1 MRPKPAAAAPR
12 SPSRYLGTILREP
25 QQLQTPIPT
34 TADQSQLGALENGC
48 GIFLWDS
55 ATIVQHSGLDVLD
68 LLHRLTTKDLLG
80 VGEGQSRRTAL
91 TSDRGRVVDVFLV
104 AHIYENQLLLISD
117 SPNSERMV
125 SAIDYYTI
133 IEDAE
138 LTDLSESHTRIS
150 LIGPK
155 ARRTVESA
163 LNTGLEPETTA
174 RVEFCEDP
182 VYVVSD
188 TSRGIDWIDVIF
200 ETTVFSRLVGAF
212 ENSGGVVVDA
222 HNFELFRISNAI
234 PGSDREYGEHANPI
248 EAGLLHLIDW
258 DKGCY
263 VGQEVIARLD
273 AYDKVQRN
281 VKVLESQIPLVEGT
295 KLTSDS
301 KPAGVVTSASQ
312 LKTQQGEYLSL
323 ALVRKAF
330 LRSTTALDADG
341 TATTVR

>member
-1 MRPKPAAAAPR
+1 M
-12 SPSRYLGTILREP
+12 
-25 QQLQTPIPT
+25 QTPIPT
-34 TADQSQLGALENGC
+34 TADQSQLDALENGC
-48 GIFLWDS
+48 GIFLWDA
-55 ATIVQHSGLDVLD
+55 ATIIRHSGPDALD
-68 LLHRLTTKDLLG
+68 LLHRLTTKDLLA
-80 VGEGQSRRTAL
+80 VSEGQSRRTAL

-104 AHIYENQLLLISD
+104 ANVDENQLLLISD

-138 LTDLSESHTRIS
+138 LTDLSESHARIS
-150 LIGPK
+150 LIGPN

-163 LNTGLEPETTA
+163 LNTSLEPDTA
-174 RVEFCEDP
+174 ARIDCGNDP
-182 VYVVSD
+182 VHIVSD
-188 TSRGIDWIDVIF
+188 TSRGVRWIDLIC
-200 ETTVFSRLVGAF
+200 ETSVSDRLVGEL
-212 ENSGGVVVDA
+212 ENSGGIAVDA

-281 VKVLESQIPLVEGT
+281 VKVLKSAAPLTEGA
-295 KLTSDS
+295 KLRSS
-301 KPAGVVTSASQ
+301 GKPAGLVTSSSNLA
-312 LKTQQGEYLSL
+312 TEDGTYLSL
-323 ALVRKAF
+323 ALVRMAF
-330 LRSTTALDADG
+330 IDSGTTIDAEG
-341 TATTVR
+341 TAATVR

>member
-1 MRPKPAAAAPR
+1 V
-12 SPSRYLGTILREP
+12 P
-25 QQLQTPIPT
+25 QPDASARHCENHEQLQAPIST
-34 TADQSQLGALENGC
+34 NADQSQLDVLENGC
-48 GIFLWDS
+48 GIYLWDS
-55 ATIVQHSGLDVLD
+55 ATIVQHSGPDALD
-68 LLHRLTTKDLLG
+68 LLHRLTTKGLLS

-104 AHIYENQLLLISD
+104 ANIAENQLLLVSD
-117 SPNSERMV
+117 SPNSERVV

-150 LIGPK
+150 LIGPN

-163 LNTGLEPETTA
+163 LNTALEPNT
-174 RVEFCEDP
+174 VVQIDFEDAP
-182 VYVVSD
+182 VYVISD
-188 TSRGIDWIDVIF
+188 TSRGPGIEWIDVIYG
-200 ETTVFSRLVGAF
+200 TAVFSRLVSAF
-212 ENSGGVVVDA
+212 ENAGGIAVDT
-222 HNFELFRISNAI
+222 HNFELFRICNAI

-281 VKVLESQIPLVEGT
+281 VKVLKSAAPLEEGT

-312 LKTQQGEYLSL
+312 LKPQNGEYLSL

-330 LRSTTALDADG
+330 LGSATVLDADG
-341 TATTVR
+341 TTATVS